1 MKLNQS
7 FTVDGGTQYSIDD
20 IDTSDFG
27 VALFDMKSGIGGV
40 DYMPA
45 DGDEVLMI
53 TGYAGLSPKGNLSFE
68 PSMNDKAYYLVS
80 NIEYTSADKDTIIS
94 LATEVPLSYAVVDFV
109 GRYQGSFI
117 FNNPYNHEYLYL
129 IWDYSDNLDEG
140 SISYAGNSTNRVVS
154 ANLTTDIGNAGI
166 NYVIPDTPVRI
177 QIKWNGNIVTDTK
190 YVGLNSISNYNDLIA
205 NGINPDDIGL
215 VYPYDGFVNNGTGSS
230 IFRKHISLQNADVI
244 ISAPL
249 SSSVFFIEQRDT
261 NMRRIYTDNTSG
273 TRSNVCAQTPNV
285 MIFHDGINVLPI
297 NGDRIYTDGSGSSI
311 YNGDNAYHLISAT
324 SLGAPPASGGTW
336 YLMSKDGYVLQH
348 GSCDCDQYAS
358 PLIFQEDLFLTK
370 NTAVD
375 IEIQST
381 GTPTEFTVITDC
393 DEYNLTGG
401 TSGSIFTI
409 TTCDGVTKK
418 VTVNR
423 NLNADYQSTSTPV
436 LIGGNGTFSLTG
448 PSTYRSLPL
457 GLAISNGRIQ
467 GTPQETCSY
476 SLTLTA
482 TNCFGTGDP
491 KTISIS
497 VETGIQ
503 LTPFLIDTENFGDTG
518 DDACALSPI
527 YTVLYH
533 NGIGRVPDTGDHVFK
548 DDKGAEPLM
557 GGDRWYN
564 IDPSS
569 YSIKVNHV
577 GKVCS
582 KNECPS
588 STTTTTT
595 TTSTTTTTTLP
606 TGDWFNA
613 EMCTNTDITAV
624 LFDVTAG
631 TITVGDIVKTTD
643 GNCWEILSTTTG
655 SYPYKS
661 IENPV
666 GTYTDCADCVGATTT
681 TTTTT
686 TTTAAPITS
695 FTILN
700 TPYPSSYEACA
711 GGTPATTVY
720 HNGAGAEP
728 AIGDFVFTD
737 AGGTITFDGG
747 ASWYKTSGGLSIQIS
762 RLTGQVLNSIGC
774 STTTTTTTTTI
785 PTFYYSALECGSA
798 GPAVKLSQL
807 SFDELASG
815 VVVKAANGTC
825 YTIQSTTT
833 GPAISNILFTYEN
846 CVDCQGVTTTTTTT
860 TTTTSTTTT
869 STTTTT
875 TTTAVPLIK
884 VLVRFGT
891 DTTVCSGTIIEQ
903 WIDGALGVSGNNI
916 YKDAAG
922 SITSDAGYYKLLN
935 SSIAYE
941 WDGDNWTEV
950 DNVTCS

>member
-7 FTVDGGTQYSIDD
+7 FTVDGGTQYSFDN
-20 IDTSDFG
+20 IDTNDFG
-27 VALFDMKSGIGGV
+27 VALFDAKTGIGGV

-53 TGYAGLSPKGNLSFE
+53 TGYAGLSPKRNLSFE
-68 PSMNDKAYYLVS
+68 PSMNNKAYYLVS
-80 NIEYTSADKDTIIS
+80 NIEYTSSDKDTIIS
-94 LATEVPLSYAVVDFV
+94 LATEVPLSYDIV

-117 FNNPYNHEYLYL
+117 FSNPNNYEYLYL
-129 IWDYSDNLDEG
+129 IWDYEDNLDSG
-140 SISYAGNSTNRVVS
+140 TVSYSGNSTNRVIS
-154 ANLTTDIGNAGI
+154 ANLTTDIGSAGI
-166 NYVIPDTPVRI
+166 DYIIPNKPVRI
-177 QIKWNGNIVTDTK
+177 QIKWNGNIVADTK
-190 YVGLNSISNYNDLIA
+190 YIGLNSTTNYNDLIS
-205 NGINPDDIGL
+205 NGIDPDDIGL
-215 VYPYDGFVNNGTGSS
+215 VYPYDGLVNNGTGSAT
-230 IFRKHISLQNADVI
+230 FRKHLELADADVI
-244 ISAPL
+244 VSAPL

-273 TRSNVCAQTPNV
+273 TRSNVCYQVPNDMV
-285 MIFHDGINVLPI
+285 FHDGSDALPK
-297 NGDRIYTDGSGSSI
+297 NGDRIYTDGTGATVF
-311 YNGDNAYHLISAT
+311 NGDNAYHLISVT
-324 SLGAPPASGGTW
+324 SLGAPPVSGGIW
-336 YLMSKDGYVLQH
+336 YLISKDGYVLQN
-348 GSCDCDQYAS
+348 GSCDCDQYAA
-358 PLIFQEDLFLTK
+358 PFIFQEDLALTK
-370 NTAVD
+370 GEAVD

-381 GTPTEFTVITDC
+381 GSPTEFTIITDC
-393 DEYNLTGG
+393 DEYNLQGG

-409 TTCDGVTKK
+409 TTCDGVTKD

-423 NLNADYQSTSTPV
+423 STNITYQSTTIPT
-436 LIGGNGTFSLTG
+436 LKGGNGTFTLIG
-448 PSTYRSLPL
+448 PSSYKSLPN
-457 GLAISNGRIQ
+457 GLTISNGRLI
-467 GTPQETCSY
+467 GTPQDTCDY
-476 SLTLTA
+476 SLTLTG
-482 TNCFGTGDP
+482 TNCYGIGDP
-491 KTISIS
+491 KTINIL
-497 VETGIQ
+497 VKTGIN

-518 DDACALSPI
+518 DDACALHPI

-533 NGIGRVPDTGDHVFK
+533 DGLGRVPDTGDHVFK
-548 DDKGAEPLM
+548 DDKGSDPFM

-569 YSIKVNHV
+569 YSIKVDHV
-577 GKVCS
+577 GKICS

-588 STTTTTT
+588 VTTTTTT
-595 TTSTTTTTTLP
+595 TTSTTSTTTLP

-613 EMCTNTDITAV
+613 EMCTNPSITAV

-631 TITVGDIVKTTD
+631 SITVGDIVKTTD
-643 GNCWEILSTTTG
+643 GNCWEILNSTSA
-655 SYPYKS
+655 SYPYRS

-686 TTTAAPITS
+686 TTTATPITS

-720 HNGAGAEP
+720 HNGSGAEP
-728 AIGDFVFTD
+728 SIGDFVFTD

-785 PTFYYSALECGSA
+785 PTFYYLALECGSA
-798 GPAVKLSQL
+798 GPSVTLSQQAV
-807 SFDELASG
+807 DELTAG

-833 GPAISNILFTYEN
+833 GPAISNILFTYDN
-846 CVDCQGVTTTTTTT
+846 CVDCQGVTTTTT

-875 TTTAVPLIK
+875 TTTTTTATPLIR
-884 VLVRFGT
+884 VIVRFGT
-891 DTTVCSGTIIEQ
+891 DATVCTGEIIEQ
-903 WIDGALGVSGNNI
+903 WIDGALGVDGNNI
-916 YKDAAG
+916 YKKDDG
-922 SITSDAGYYKLLN
+922 SATSDAGYYKLLN

>member
-80 NIEYTSADKDTIIS
+80 NIEYTSADKDTILS

-129 IWDYSDNLDEG
+129 IWDYNDNLDEG
-140 SISYAGNSTNRVVS
+140 SISYAGNATNRVVS
-154 ANLTTDIGNAGI
+154 TDLTTDIGSAGI
-166 NYVIPDTPVRI
+166 NYIIPDVPVRI

-190 YVGLNSISNYNDLIA
+190 YVGLNSNTNYTNLIA
-205 NGINPDDIGL
+205 AGIDPDDIGL
-215 VYPYDGFVNNGTGSS
+215 VYPYDGLVNNGTGSS
-230 IFRKHISLQNADVI
+230 TFRKHISLQDADVI

-261 NMRRIYTDNTSG
+261 NMKGVYTDTTNG
-273 TRSNVCAQTPNV
+273 TRDNVCAQTPNDI
-285 MIFHDGINVLPI
+285 IFHDGSNTLPS
-297 NGDRIYTDGSGSSI
+297 NGDRIYTDSTGSTV
-311 YNGDNAYHLISAT
+311 YNGNNSYHLISAT
-324 SLGAPPASGGTW
+324 SLGAPPVSGGTW
-336 YLMSKDGYVLQH
+336 YLISKEGYVLQN
-348 GSCDCDQYAS
+348 GSCDCDQYAA
-358 PLIFQEDLFLTK
+358 PFIFQEDLVLTK
-370 NTAVD
+370 GVQVD

-381 GTPTEFTVITDC
+381 GSPTELTVITDC
-393 DEYNLTGG
+393 DEYNLQGG

-409 TTCDGVTKK
+409 TTCDGVTKT

-423 NLNADYQSTSTPV
+423 NSNANYQSTSTPI
-436 LIGGNGTFSLTG
+436 LIGGNGTFTLVG
-448 PSTYRSLPL
+448 PSNYKSLPN
-457 GLAISNGRIQ
+457 GLSILDGRLVGI
-467 GTPQETCSY
+467 PQDTCSY
-476 SLTLTA
+476 SLTLTG
-482 TNCFGTGDP
+482 TNCYGTGVQ
-491 KTISIS
+491 KTINIS
-497 VETGIQ
+497 VETGIK
-503 LTPFLIDTENFGDTG
+503 LTPFLIDPENFGDTG
-518 DDACALSPI
+518 DDACALHPI

-533 NGIGRVPDTGDHVFK
+533 NGIGRVPDTGDHIFK
-548 DDKGAEPLM
+548 DDKGYNPFM

-577 GKVCS
+577 GKVYS
-582 KNECPS
+582 KNECPV

-613 EMCTNTDITAV
+613 EMCTNPSITAI

-631 TITVGDIVKTTD
+631 TIMVGNIVKTKD

-655 SYPYKS
+655 SYPYRE

-666 GTYTDCADCVGATTT
+666 GAYTDCADCVGATTT

-720 HNGAGAEP
+720 HNGAAAEP

-785 PTFYYSALECGSA
+785 PTFYYSALECGTA
-798 GPAVKLSQL
+798 GPAVKLSQQAV
-807 SFDELASG
+807 DELTAG

-833 GPAISNILFTYEN
+833 GPAISTILFTFNN
-846 CVDCQGVTTTTTTT
+846 CVDCQGITTTTT

-875 TTTAVPLIK
+875 TTTTTAAPLTRMLLRYGTTG
-884 VLVRFGT
+884 VLS
-891 DTTVCSGTIIEQ
+891 CNGTISEY
-903 WIDGALGVSGNNI
+903 WIDGPMGVAGNNI
-916 YKDAAG
+916 FKKADG
-922 SITSDAGYYKLLN
+922 SAKADAGWYQKLTQTV
-935 SSIAYE
+935 SE
-941 WDGDNWTEV
+941 QWDGDVWTEV
-950 DNVTCS
+950 SYTCS